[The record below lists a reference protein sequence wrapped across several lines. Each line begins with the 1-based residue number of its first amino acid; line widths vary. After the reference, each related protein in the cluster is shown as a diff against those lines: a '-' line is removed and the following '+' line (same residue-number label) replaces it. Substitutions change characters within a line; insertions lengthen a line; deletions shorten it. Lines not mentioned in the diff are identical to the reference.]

1 MMMGTASENIAQ
13 PPQKQMEWVE
23 ESQTQEG
30 NEPVYDGPPGFSN
43 LGNTCYMNASL
54 QCLSALPELKQS
66 LIKFNAVQS
75 DDLETNITIGVKDL
89 FRLISTSRQPI
100 QPIEFLALFR
110 SAFPQFAEM
119 KNGKYAQQ
127 DAEEFWSQLL
137 NCLRRL
143 PRLENSNHVVGSNA
157 IEQLFEI
164 GIKEELGCTENPD
177 EPKTSSTTTTTKLQ
191 CHIQGG
197 KTATSQILEG
207 IELSMHE
214 QLEKLSPSLKKTCMY
229 QKDAAISKLP
239 YYLNV
244 QFVRFYWK
252 KTAEKKAKIV
262 RPVDFPMTLDLFK
275 YCTPELQAR
284 LLPNRLTAEEKEK
297 GLNIHVRP
305 DIEIIAP
312 GPYVNS
318 TGIYELYGVVTHQ
331 GVYADGGHYVA
342 WVRQSAD
349 PNDWLEFDDKE
360 VTPRK
365 EEDIKKLNGSG
376 GAQWHIAYLCL
387 YKAKS

>member
-1 MMMGTASENIAQ
+1 MQRN
-13 PPQKQMEWVE
+13 
-23 ESQTQEG
+23 
-30 NEPVYDGPPGFSN
+30 F
-43 LGNTCYMNASL
+43 C
-54 QCLSALPELKQS
+54 
-66 LIKFNAVQS
+66 
-75 DDLETNITIGVKDL
+75 
-89 FRLISTSRQPI
+89 
-100 QPIEFLALFR
+100 
-110 SAFPQFAEM
+110 
-119 KNGKYAQQ
+119 
-127 DAEEFWSQLL
+127 QLL
-137 NCLRRL
+137 HCLRRL
-143 PRLENSNHVVGSNA
+143 PRLENSNHVLGNNT

-164 GIKEELGCTENPD
+164 GIKEELGCIENPN
-177 EPKTSSTTTTTKLQ
+177 EPKTSNIVTTTKLQ
-191 CHIQGG
+191 CHIRGG

-214 QLEKLSPSLKKTCMY
+214 QLEKQSPSLNKTCLY
-229 QKDAAISKLP
+229 QKDAAISRLP

-244 QFVRFYWK
+244 QFVRFFWK

-262 RPVDFPMTLDLFK
+262 RSVDFPMTLDLFK
-275 YCTPELQAR
+275 YCTPDLQAR

-297 GLNIHVRP
+297 GLNIHQIGGHANVEP
-305 DIEIIAP
+305 VAP

-342 WVRQSAD
+342 WVRQSED
-349 PNDWLEFDDKE
+349 PNDWLEFDDKD

-387 YKAKS
+387 YKAKTKY